1 MTSEEIRLDDWQRI
15 LLGNISPLF
24 LVEVFIRTL
33 VMYLLLL
40 AVVRWLG
47 KRMSGQLT
55 IMEMTVMIT
64 LGAIVSVPMQMPDRG
79 LLQGILILIV
89 ALGLHRGI
97 NHLAYLSSK
106 TNAVL
111 QGKPTLVV
119 KNGIMQLKDM
129 QEVRISKQQ
138 LFSELRTKN
147 VSHLGMV
154 KRMYLEPAGS
164 FSILQLKEPLQG
176 LPVFPPNDD
185 SILMVQKYTEKP
197 FWACQNCGC
206 LAPVNIQPC
215 KMCSENLFV
224 IAISS

>member
-1 MTSEEIRLDDWQRI
+1 MKPEEIRLDDWQRI
-15 LLGNISPLF
+15 LFGNISPLF

-33 VMYLLLL
+33 IMYLLLL

-55 IMEMTVMIT
+55 IIEMTVMIT

-79 LLQGILILIV
+79 LLQGVLILLV

-97 NHLAYLSSK
+97 NHLAFFSPK

-119 KNGIMQLKDM
+119 KNGVIQLNEM

-147 VSHLGMV
+147 VSHLGVV
-154 KRMYLEPAGS
+154 KRMYLEAAGS
-164 FSILQLKEPLQG
+164 FSILHLKEPLQG

-185 SILMVQKYTEKP
+185 GILTVQKYSDEP
-197 FWACQNCGC
+197 LWACQNCGC
-206 LAPVNIQPC
+206 LAPVDRQPC
-215 KMCSENLFV
+215 KICSENLF
-224 IAISS
+224 IKAISS